1 MFVKR
6 AYKFRIYNSKKNRKL
21 EQLLGIACSVYNH
34 CIALQKRYYRLFKKN
49 ITAFTMSKHLA
60 KLKKLERFHFL
71 TRLNS
76 QTVQDISERVWR
88 SYKSFFSNVK
98 ENKRMRPPRFCK
110 RENYK
115 SFTYKQSGYK
125 FDGNT
130 VTLQKKLRIKFCKSR
145 EMEGTVKTVTVKR
158 DGLGDWYLY
167 VVCDVEQ
174 YEVLPRKGNATGLD
188 FGLEHFLTTDAGERI
203 ESPLFFRQ
211 MRNKIQKLNRER
223 SRKVGER
230 KGEKKSKGWLKAQR
244 RLKRAYAQLRHCRD
258 DFQWKLAGEL
268 CGRYATICIEDLSL
282 KGMQRLWGRKISD
295 LRFADFVKKL
305 EHMAAKCGCRV
316 VKVDRFFASSQKCS
330 VCGMVNPDTKDL
342 RVRRWVC
349 PGCGTAHDR
358 DVNAARNILSEG
370 LRISEAV

>member
-1 MFVKR
+1 MFVKQ
-6 AYKFRIYNSKKNRKL
+6 AYKFRVYNSRKNRKL
-21 EQLLGIACSVYNH
+21 EELLGIACSVYNH
-34 CIALQKRYYRLFKKN
+34 CIALQKRYYRLFRKN

-60 KLKKLERFHFL
+60 KLKKLERFCFW
-71 TRLNS
+71 TGLNS
-76 QTVQDISERVWR
+76 QTLQDISERVWR

-98 ENKRMRPPRFCK
+98 KNKRMRPPRFCK

-174 YEVLPRKGNATGLD
+174 NEVLLRKGNATGLD
-188 FGLEHFLTTDAGERI
+188 FGLEHFLTTDTGEKI
-203 ESPLFFRQ
+203 EFPLFFRQ
-211 MRNKIQKLNRER
+211 MRNIIQKLSRER

-230 KGEKKSKGWLKAQR
+230 KGEKKSKGWLKAQY
-244 RLKRAYAQLRHCRD
+244 RLKQAYARLRYCRD
-258 DFQWKLAGEL
+258 DFQWKLAGML
-268 CGRYATICIEDLSL
+268 CGRYATICIEDLNL
-282 KGMQRLWGRKISD
+282 KGMQRLWGRKVND

-305 EHMAAKCGCRV
+305 GYMAVKCGCRV
-316 VKVDRFFASSQKCS
+316 VEIDRFFASSQKCF
-330 VCGMVNPDTKDL
+330 VCGMVNPGTKDL
-342 RVRRWVC
+342 RIRQWVC
-349 PGCGTAHDR
+349 PGCGTVHDR
-358 DVNAARNILSEG
+358 DVNAARNILFEG
-370 LRISEAV
+370 LRVSEAL